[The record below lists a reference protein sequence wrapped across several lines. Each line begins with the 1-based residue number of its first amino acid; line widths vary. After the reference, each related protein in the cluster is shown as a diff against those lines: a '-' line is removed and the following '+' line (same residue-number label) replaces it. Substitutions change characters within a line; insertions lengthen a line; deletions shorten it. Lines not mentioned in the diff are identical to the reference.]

1 MVYDGY
7 GALKTNFSNNDDL
20 TFIVVPSPTTRG
32 PIHTEFVSSSIHCTE
47 ISKHIFPEMKL
58 RGLRTLYESKNTFK
72 KSGQTKN
79 VTREEMLYL
88 FLYRVFNKGTLY
100 HSADVVSIS

>member
-20 TFIVVPSPTTRG
+20 TFLVVPPPTTRV
-32 PIHTEFVSSSIHCTE
+32 PFHTEFVSSSIHGTE

-58 RGLRTLYESKNTFK
+58 RGLRTYCLKEKYMQKE
-72 KSGQTKN
+72 
-79 VTREEMLYL
+79 
-88 FLYRVFNKGTLY
+88 
-100 HSADVVSIS
+100 